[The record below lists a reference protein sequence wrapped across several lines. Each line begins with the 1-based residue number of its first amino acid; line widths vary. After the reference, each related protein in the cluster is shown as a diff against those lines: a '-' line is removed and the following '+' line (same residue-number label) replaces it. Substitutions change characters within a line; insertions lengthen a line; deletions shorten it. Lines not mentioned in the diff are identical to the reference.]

1 MFSDK
6 ITFARFKENTDM
18 EPKFETLLVSL
29 LDFELFYMKA
39 LETADLVVEAVVEN
53 MGLKQK
59 LFK

>member
-1 MFSDK
+1 MASCMDNIK
-6 ITFARFKENTDM
+6 TD
-18 EPKFETLLVSL
+18 TTAN
-29 LDFELFYMKA
+29 KA

>member
-1 MFSDK
+1 MCDVYKYFNRMYEDLTK
-6 ITFARFKENTDM
+6 IQ
-18 EPKFETLLVSL
+18 SH
-29 LDFELFYMKA
+29 DFFYVLTIDHLNCFQA